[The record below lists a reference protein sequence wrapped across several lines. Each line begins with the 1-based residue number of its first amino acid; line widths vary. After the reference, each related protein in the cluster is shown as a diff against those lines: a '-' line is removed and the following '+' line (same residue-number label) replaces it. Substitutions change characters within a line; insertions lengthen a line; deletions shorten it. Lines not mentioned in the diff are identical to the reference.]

1 MTLLANYHI
10 ALTASRKTDEMEELI
25 RKQGGTSS
33 VRSMQGTVIED
44 ETIVKAMIRDGLNA
58 NVDWFVF
65 TTGIGIQTFMRHAE
79 EMGVKKTFVDKL
91 NKARIAVR
99 GYKAIAALK
108 KEGVSYE
115 VASEDG
121 TTKDL
126 LVKLSAFPFQKKH
139 VVVQL
144 YGIPSPEMEQFFS
157 VKQAVLTTW
166 LPYHH
171 LPPEESVA
179 DQLLRELVMAKSY
192 QAVCFTSALQV
203 KALFSCAEN
212 RGLTE
217 EVIASFEDDVI
228 ATAVGKVTA
237 EALYE
242 SGVTN
247 VVYPAKERMGAMI
260 IHLGKYIASTK

>member
-1 MTLLANYHI
+1 MTLLTNYHL
-10 ALTASRKTDEMEELI
+10 ALTASRKTDEMQELI

-44 ETIVKAMIRDGLNA
+44 KTIVRAMIRNGLNDD
-58 NVDWFVF
+58 VDWFVF
-65 TTGIGIQTFMRHAE
+65 TTGIGIHTFMRHAE
-79 EMGVKKTFVDKL
+79 EMGVKKAFVQKL
-91 NKARIAVR
+91 NNARIAVR

-115 VASEDG
+115 VTSEDG

-126 LVKLSAFPFQKKH
+126 LTKLSVFSFQKKN

-144 YGIPSPEMEQFFS
+144 YGIPSPEIDHFFS
-157 VKQAVLTTW
+157 DKQATLTTW

-179 DQLLRELVMAKSY
+179 DKLLHELVINKKY

-203 KALFSCAEN
+203 KALFSCAED
-212 RGLTE
+212 RGLVE
-217 EVIASFEDDVI
+217 EVIASFDEDVI

-242 SGVTN
+242 SGVTK

-260 IHLGKYIASTK
+260 IHLGKYIASTR